1 MWAFGITK
9 KLISDVIKRP
19 LSDRLPS
26 HGVERLDIPKP
37 TLNDNEVLIRVK
49 SSSLNYNSIWSA
61 LCHPLNPTQLISSF
75 IHKNPS
81 QIDHLKEYY
90 IFGSDAAGEIV
101 DLGRNVKN
109 WKIGNEVIV
118 HCNIVDEFDSAIQ
131 DDGMLSSSQSIWGY
145 ETNFGAF
152 AEYTKVRCSQL
163 IKKPK
168 NLDWASAA
176 SFCLTLSTAYRMLI
190 SKNGARVKAGDT
202 CLIWGGTGGLGSFA
216 IQLAK
221 LSGAKVV
228 AIVSSDKKKK
238 ICYDLGADVVFNRKK
253 EFPNKII
260 NEKGEPNY
268 IAWKKIRTLL
278 SKNNIDSIN
287 IVFEH
292 VGRETLGLSTY
303 LANRGGKVIICAATT
318 GYLCTLDLRFL
329 WMQLKT
335 IIGSHFANY
344 NEASSASELIFNKKI
359 NPLIHSI
366 SDIEKLP
373 KMMDRMYHGNT
384 YGKIVFNHGK

>member
-1 MWAFGITK
+1 MI
-9 KLISDVIKRP
+9 LIEQN
-19 LSDRLPS
+19 L
-26 HGVERLDIPKP
+26 HH
-37 TLNDNEVLIRVK
+37 
-49 SSSLNYNSIWSA
+49 NYNLFKASY
-61 LCHPLNPTQLISSF
+61 PLTPAQLISSF

-101 DLGRNVKN
+101 DLGRNVQN
-109 WKIGNEVIV
+109 WNIGNEVIV

-190 SKNGARVKAGDT
+190 SKNGARIKAGDT
-202 CLIWGGTGGLGSFA
+202 CLIWGGAGGLGSFA

-268 IAWKKIRTLL
+268 IAWKKIKTLFC
-278 SKNNIDSIN
+278 KNNIDSIN

-318 GYLCTLDLRFL
+318 GYLSTLDLRFL

-366 SDIEKLP
+366 NDIEKLP